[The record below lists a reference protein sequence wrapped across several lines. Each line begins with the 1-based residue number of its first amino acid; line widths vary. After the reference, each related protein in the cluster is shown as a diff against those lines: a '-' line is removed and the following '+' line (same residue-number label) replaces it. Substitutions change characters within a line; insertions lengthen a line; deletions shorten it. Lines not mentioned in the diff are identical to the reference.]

1 MLVGSSHQIPLNHP
15 DWFNTPDQ
23 ILKEHNLFSG
33 TVADLIHPNKK
44 TWNWNILR
52 RLYDHNTCEEINKI
66 PIAKTE
72 GNLDKLIWK
81 YSALGEYNVA
91 KAYSLIQQI
100 QNTPTRIAHII
111 EEVLKST

>member
-1 MLVGSSHQIPLNHP
+1 MAN
-15 DWFNTPDQ
+15 
-23 ILKEHNLFSG
+23 
-33 TVADLIHPNKK
+33 LIHPNKK